1 MKVYNKDLSPH
12 RAAHEYSVSPRDP
25 GIIQMYETV
34 KRSQTEH
41 GKIVHYAS
49 GSFLL

>member
-12 RAAHEYSVSPRDP
+12 RAAHEYSVSSRDP
-25 GIIQMYETV
+25 GIIQMYE
-34 KRSQTEH
+34 TEH